1 MSLASLLTQ
10 VVTIRRPSIRM
21 TRAGDETSLTNRA
34 KASREAQS
42 TAFIES
48 VFSEED
54 EFLRDQTEAR
64 FRVYF
69 NPWENV
75 AAGDEIVWGSHVLE
89 VIGPPRRMH
98 RPSGLHH
105 LVVSAVEVVG

>member
-1 MSLASLLTQ
+1 MSLAALLTQ
-10 VVTIRRPSIRM
+10 VVTLRRPGVP
-21 TRAGDETSLTNRA
+21 GDTQ
-34 KASREAQS
+34 AS
-42 TAFIES
+42 AFIES
-48 VFSEED
+48 VFSEQD

-69 NPWENV
+69 NPWESV
-75 AAGDEIVWGSHVLE
+75 AAGDEILWGTRILE
-89 VIGPPRRMH
+89 VVGPPRRMH

>member
-1 MSLASLLTQ
+1 MSLATLLTQ
-10 VVTIRRPSIRM
+10 VVTIRHPAIAFSR
-21 TRAGDETSLTNRA
+21 TGDEVLA
-34 KASREAQS
+34 FQASPRETQS

-64 FRVYF
+64 YRVYF
-69 NPWENV
+69 NPWENI
-75 AAGDEIVWGSHVLE
+75 AAGDEILWGSHTLE